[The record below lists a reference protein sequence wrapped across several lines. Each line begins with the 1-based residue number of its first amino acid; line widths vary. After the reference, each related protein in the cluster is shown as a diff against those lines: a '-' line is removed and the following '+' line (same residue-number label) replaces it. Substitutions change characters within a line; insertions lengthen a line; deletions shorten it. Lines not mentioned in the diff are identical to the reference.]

1 MLAPS
6 EYVYERR
13 RPEAGSLHQVVRE
26 NLRSLYAAAELGF
39 ATSLPLFV
47 RDELEGYLACGLLC
61 RGFALLACTSADCSE
76 RKLVAFSCHGRGFCP
91 SCLGRRMAE
100 HTANLVDHVL
110 PPRVPLRQFVLTLP
124 FELRYRLAYDS
135 KLLGKVT
142 RIFVDTVL
150 GFYRRKLAQAGTLR
164 GTSGAVT
171 AIQRVSSD
179 LRLNPHMHTIAL
191 DGVFAVSS
199 AGELAFHEL
208 PCLETSDVADLMQ
221 VVRVRILSYLVRA
234 RVIESACELTVLEDT
249 LAEREPALAQL
260 AAAAVSGLAPAGP
273 ELRRREP
280 VALRTSPG
288 VEVVGSLSVTDTGFS
303 LHAATT
309 ASAQDATGREAL
321 VRYVLRPPIAQERLE
336 LLPDGLARIRLRRPF
351 RDGTV
356 AIDLDPLSLLCRL
369 AAAVPPPKF
378 HTLRYAGVL
387 AAAHKLRPLVVPPA
401 PDDDAM
407 AAAHGHD
414 EATPK
419 RPATHRSRYWPWAQ
433 LLRRTFQIDVEEC
446 SRCGAPM
453 KLRALVISAVGIER
467 ILRHIGEPTEP
478 PPLSPARGPPFF
490 KSRVL
495 RRGPGE
501 LRGAVRGQV
510 KMFDT

>member
-1 MLAPS
+1 
-6 EYVYERR
+6 
-13 RPEAGSLHQVVRE
+13 
-26 NLRSLYAAAELGF
+26 
-39 ATSLPLFV
+39 
-47 RDELEGYLACGLLC
+47 
-61 RGFALLACTSADCSE
+61 
-76 RKLVAFSCHGRGFCP
+76 
-91 SCLGRRMAE
+91 MAE

-150 GFYRRKLAQAGTLR
+150 GFYRRKLAQTGTLR

-199 AGELAFHEL
+199 AGELTFHEL

-221 VVRVRILSYLVRA
+221 VLRVRILSYLVRA
-234 RVIESACELTVLEDT
+234 RVIESACGLTVLEDT

-288 VEVVGSLSVTDTGFS
+288 VEVVGSLSVTDSGFS

-309 ASAQDATGREAL
+309 ASGHDAAGREAL

-336 LLPDGLARIRLRRPF
+336 LLPDGLASPAGDHEARRIRLRRPF

-401 PDDDAM
+401 PDGDAT
-407 AAAHGHD
+407 AGAHAHD
-414 EATPK
+414 EPQPK
-419 RPATHRSRYWPWAQ
+419 RPASHRSRYWPWAQ
-433 LLRRTFQIDVEEC
+433 LLRRTFQIDVEKC
-446 SRCGAPM
+446 TQCGAPM
-453 KLRALVISAVGIER
+453 KLRAFVISAVGIER
-467 ILRHIGEPTEP
+467 LLRHIGQPTEP

-510 KMFDT
+510 EMFDW